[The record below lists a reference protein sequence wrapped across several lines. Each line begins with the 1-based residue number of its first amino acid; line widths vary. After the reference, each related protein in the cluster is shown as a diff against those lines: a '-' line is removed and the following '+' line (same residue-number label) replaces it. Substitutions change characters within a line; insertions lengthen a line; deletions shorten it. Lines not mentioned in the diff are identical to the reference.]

1 MTVCIHECKG
11 RTCSADAAF
20 LHRSSAG
27 AGHNLFTTQIEI
39 LTFCANSVCLTAL
52 CNNSFA
58 RHIHLRRC
66 RNKLPTAAKQG
77 LHCKA
82 PLHVSGLPCSM
93 DAGSRHR
100 TVNLACVRF
109 RKFSWPSLPTACIQ
123 LPQSSK
129 PGCKSYHA
137 WCPEQPSRRV
147 CSPAGALAH
156 RPAVIHHSHPWWR
169 WPQGALG
176 IPVHTAPP
184 HPAGCV
190 EGVRVWG
197 DAISFW
203 VGRKR
208 QLTHSLNELHTGCS
222 VQYRQT
228 LLRCIPRWRTET
240 KLWLAESGA
249 EPR

>member
-1 MTVCIHECKG
+1 MRVWGDAISFWVGRNKTHKTHAEAVAHMTVCIHECKG

-39 LTFCANSVCLTAL
+39 LTSCANSVCLTAL

-137 WCPEQPSRRV
+137 WCPEHLPGGF
-147 CSPAGALAH
+147 A
-156 RPAVIHHSHPWWR
+156 
-169 WPQGALG
+169 PQQA
-176 IPVHTAPP
+176 
-184 HPAGCV
+184 
-190 EGVRVWG
+190 R
-197 DAISFW
+197 
-203 VGRKR
+203 
-208 QLTHSLNELHTGCS
+208 
-222 VQYRQT
+222 
-228 LLRCIPRWRTET
+228 
-240 KLWLAESGA
+240 
-249 EPR
+249 